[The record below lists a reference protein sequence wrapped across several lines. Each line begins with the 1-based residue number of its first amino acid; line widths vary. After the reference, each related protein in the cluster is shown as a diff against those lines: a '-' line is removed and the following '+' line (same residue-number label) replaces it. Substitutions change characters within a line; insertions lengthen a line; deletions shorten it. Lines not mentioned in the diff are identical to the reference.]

1 MTPFKQLPTK
11 FAKLRRAVG
20 ESVEKHKNPF
30 CGPAML
36 EKLKGALPP
45 NSHRRSGREGFD
57 RFHRFVVV
65 QQFLGAIV
73 KKWPSI
79 YRENYDGRERK
90 IEVRFRDAA
99 MAKKY
104 NIRTKKSYRAIRDN
118 LK

>member
-1 MTPFKQLPTK
+1 M
-11 FAKLRRAVG
+11 
-20 ESVEKHKNPF
+20 EKDKNPF

-45 NSHRRSGREGFD
+45 NSRRRSGREGFD

-79 YRENYDGRERK
+79 YREKYDGRERCQRSQQPRRTPSRSLGAA
-90 IEVRFRDAA
+90 VRYSSPRIV
-99 MAKKY
+99 Y
-104 NIRTKKSYRAIRDN
+104 LPT
-118 LK
+118 